1 MCSVNPY
8 TASGYFTYIINVTNL
23 SKPSNVQPT
32 CCKLS
37 NSSKP
42 QISNWLSVKSRQ
54 RVQINRHQI
63 DKFPFLNAY
72 KLLLRKSQIQLC
84 RAVQRPRSKFP
95 QALKPSALHCKA
107 WDRGCQFPDVQPRR
121 NNKNTPPKSRI
132 PEDHI
137 LWGAR
142 YLWRLFNEHGI
153 HFFQCRFTEPCCDD

>member
-1 MCSVNPY
+1 MICYKCLYFVHVTDIHWATCDKEDEFQLLINCLHGVCSVNPY

-107 WDRGCQFPDVQPRR
+107 WDRGCQFPDVASGNHEQW
-121 NNKNTPPKSRI
+121 TV
-132 PEDHI
+132 
-137 LWGAR
+137 
-142 YLWRLFNEHGI
+142 
-153 HFFQCRFTEPCCDD
+153 